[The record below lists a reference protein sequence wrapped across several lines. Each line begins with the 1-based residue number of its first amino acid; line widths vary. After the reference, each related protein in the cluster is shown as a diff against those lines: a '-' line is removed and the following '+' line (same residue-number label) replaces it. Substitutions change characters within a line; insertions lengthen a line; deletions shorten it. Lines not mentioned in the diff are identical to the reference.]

1 MKVKRPGSPLS
12 GAAEAIDAPTSK
24 EIQKAIKGE
33 RFADALAQLEA
44 GITSTGAQGTSGG
57 ANASGAQAGTRAAL
71 AEIAAAA
78 NLSTSEGVASAVR
91 ESARFI
97 VRGRLGESQR
107 DTEVGERLTEE
118 LSEYVADDPLLK
130 SKIFRILQH
139 IKAA

>member
-1 MKVKRPGSPLS
+1 MKVKRPGSPIS
-12 GAAEAIDAPTSK
+12 GAESVEAPTSK

-44 GITSTGAQGTSGG
+44 GMTAGAQGTSGG
-57 ANASGAQAGTRAAL
+57 ANAAGAQAGTRTAL

-78 NLSTSEGVASAVR
+78 NLSTNEGVASAVR

-97 VRGRLGESQR
+97 VRGRLGENQR
-107 DTEVGERLTEE
+107 DTEQGERLTEE
-118 LSEYVADDPLLK
+118 LSEYVAGDPLLK

>member
-1 MKVKRPGSPLS
+1 MRVKRPGSPIS
-12 GAAEAIDAPTSK
+12 GAESSDAPTSK
-24 EIQKAIKGE
+24 EIQKAIKGAQ
-33 RFADALAQLEA
+33 FADALAQLEA
-44 GITSTGAQGTSGG
+44 GMTAGAQGTSGG

-78 NLSTSEGVASAVR
+78 NLSTNEGVASAVR

-97 VRGRLGESQR
+97 VRGRLGESRR

-118 LSEYVADDPLLK
+118 LSEYVAGDPLLK